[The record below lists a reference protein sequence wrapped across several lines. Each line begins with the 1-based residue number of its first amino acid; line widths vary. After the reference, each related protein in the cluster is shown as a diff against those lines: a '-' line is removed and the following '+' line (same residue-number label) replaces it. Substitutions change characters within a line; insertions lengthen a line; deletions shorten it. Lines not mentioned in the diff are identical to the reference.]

1 MQTNRKP
8 HATLSVLARAASA
21 CLLLHALS
29 PAQAQVETSPSSD
42 DQMVAAAQRLCR
54 ASDPIVRGEA
64 ALVLAG
70 HGDTKHHLLV
80 LSVAKDPAQEAR
92 LRGLLALGLLGAPG
106 CEHVLREQI
115 EGSSTRPQ
123 PEGVTAAFA
132 LGRLPDAHAPAL
144 VSDQLGRVLGASF
157 KRQHDVLLAL
167 VLGLTTHAAQAQR
180 LALLQLLDS
189 ASLRELDLRIAV
201 LQALARIPNG
211 LDRDRWSALMA
222 KGSAEERRAVLQCTP
237 RLACAAELQPLA
249 ADLCSRDA
257 DPGVRAQALATLTQL
272 RHPNTLDLARRALT
286 SAAPEE
292 AAQAVRSLWL
302 LGGSSVADELGAA
315 LRSAPASTLSAMLME
330 CAAPMNEVTQA
341 FVHKVAADRAS
352 GPALRTA
359 AALALGRAKVPAAAP
374 LLRDA
379 FVATQDAALLRV
391 LAPVL
396 LHIDSA
402 VPSLDRLHQG
412 SSATELAL
420 QPERLTALLLA
431 GHPAAEAFC
440 VSIVTQKGQPPAAV
454 QGALRAWRSRSL
466 APLLPDTMTRRLPS
480 PLREL

>member
-8 HATLSVLARAASA
+8 HAVLSVLARAASA
-21 CLLLHALS
+21 CILVAAVA
-29 PAQAQVETSPSSD
+29 PAQTPDTPSLET
-42 DQMVAAAQRLCR
+42 QMVEAAERLCR
-54 ASDPIVRGEA
+54 ASDPTVRGEA

-70 HGDTKHHLLV
+70 HGDTKHHPLL
-80 LSVAKDPAQEAR
+80 LTIAKDTAQEAR

-115 EGSSTRPQ
+115 EASSTRPQ

-157 KRQHDVLLAL
+157 KRPHEGRLAL

-257 DPGVRAQALATLTQL
+257 DPGVRAQALAALTQL
-272 RHPNTLDLARRALT
+272 RHPRTLDLARKALAST
-286 SAAPEE
+286 DPEE
-292 AAQAVRSLWL
+292 AGQAVRSLWL

-315 LRSAPASTLSAMLME
+315 LRSAPAITLAAMLTE
-330 CAAPMNEVTQA
+330 CAAPMNEPTQA
-341 FVHKVAADRAS
+341 FVQKLAKDRAS
-352 GPALRTA
+352 GSALRAA
-359 AALALGRAKVPAAAP
+359 AALALGRAQVPAAAP

-379 FVATQDAALLRV
+379 FVATQDAALLRL

-454 QGALRAWRSRSL
+454 QGALRSWRSRSL
-466 APLLPDTMTRRLPS
+466 ALLLPDTSARRLPS
-480 PLREL
+480 PLRELR